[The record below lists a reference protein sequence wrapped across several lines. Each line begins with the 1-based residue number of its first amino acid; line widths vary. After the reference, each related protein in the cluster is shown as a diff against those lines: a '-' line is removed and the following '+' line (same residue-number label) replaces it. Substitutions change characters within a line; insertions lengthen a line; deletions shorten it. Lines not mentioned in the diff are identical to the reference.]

1 MELLKQ
7 GIFNFTC
14 LNKDQVC
21 LLAFV
26 WSNLISKI
34 LHTFGDRI
42 ELMVYHIILLCKF
55 DDTKINW

>member
-7 GIFNFTC
+7 EIFNFTC
-14 LNKDQVC
+14 LNKDKVC

-26 WSNLISKI
+26 WSNLIS
-34 LHTFGDRI
+34 TFGDRI